1 MATVRKQILLSE
13 AQNERLR
20 KLRVATGISE
30 SELVR
35 RALEAYDPEG
45 AASAVADEEMREA
58 LEALVEQNAKT
69 ARALDTAEAEIAA
82 TEQYL
87 RELRAK
93 RTGERPAPKRTKR
106 PAASARPA
114 KPRQRKA
121 AGGGR

>member
-20 KLRVATGISE
+20 KLRAATGISE

-45 AASAVADEEMREA
+45 ARNAAADEEMREA

-69 ARALDTAEAEIAA
+69 AQALDTAEAEIAA

-87 RELRAK
+87 RELRAQ
-93 RTGERPAPKRTKR
+93 RTGERTAPRRTKR
-106 PAASARPA
+106 AAASARTP
-114 KPRQRKA
+114 KPRRRKA